1 MDKKL
6 INYILIVVIVLI
18 LSYFFK
24 NMLVKGTTR
33 VGNAALS
40 LFPSFDFIYV

>member
-24 NMLVKGTTR
+24 NMLVKGLH
-33 VGNAALS
+33 VLEM
-40 LFPSFDFIYV
+40 LL